1 MQVRYPSANFKE
13 LSHLGTGLE
22 DIKMPEEAQVG
33 PKRALVISAHPD
45 DSEFGVGGTAHLW
58 SQDGWEFHYLICTD
72 GSKGT
77 ENPDMTPEKL
87 VPLRRDEQRAAAR
100 VLGVNE
106 VTFLDHVD
114 GEVRYNRDLLRDIV
128 RHIRKIQ
135 PYAVFTHDPNQI
147 VRNMFFNHPD
157 HRAVGEMTIDAVYP
171 IARNRPSFPEL
182 LEEGFEPFSAKE
194 VYLWTASEV
203 NFEVD
208 ISAILETKIDAL
220 RQHASQFDNFDEMTQ
235 RVRQF
240 WKEPDGRYLE
250 RFRRIVLPF

>member
-1 MQVRYPSANFKE
+1 M
-13 LSHLGTGLE
+13 GTGLE
-22 DIKMPEEAQVG
+22 DMRMPENDADGV
-33 PKRALVISAHPD
+33 KRALVISAHPD
-45 DSEFGVGGTAHLW
+45 DSEFGAGGTARLW
-58 SQDGWEFHYLICTD
+58 TRDGWEFHYLICTD

-77 ENPDMTPEKL
+77 EDPEMTPEKL
-87 VPLRRDEQRAAAR
+87 TPRRREEQKAAAR
-100 VLGVNE
+100 VVGVEE
-106 VTFLDHVD
+106 VSFLNYVD
-114 GEVRYNRDLLRDIV
+114 GEVRYDREVLRDIV
-128 RHIRKIQ
+128 RHIRFIK

-182 LEEGFEPFSAKE
+182 LEEGLEPFSVKE
-194 VYLWTASEV
+194 VYLWTASDV

-208 ISAILETKIDAL
+208 ISEVLETKIDAL
-220 RQHASQFDNFDEMTQ
+220 RQHASQFDNFDEMEQ

>member
-1 MQVRYPSANFKE
+1 MTD
-13 LSHLGTGLE
+13 G
-22 DIKMPEEAQVG
+22 EAEG

-45 DSEFGVGGTAHLW
+45 DAEFGAAGTAYLW
-58 SQDGWEFHYLICTD
+58 GRDGWEFHYLICTD

-77 ENPDMTPEKL
+77 EDPEMVPEKL
-87 VPLRRDEQRAAAR
+87 TPLRRDEQRAAAA
-100 VLGVNE
+100 VLGVQE

-114 GEVRYNRDLLRDIV
+114 GEVRYERGLLRDIV
-128 RHIRKIQ
+128 RHIRVIK
-135 PYAVFTHDPNQI
+135 PWAVFTHDPNQI

-182 LEEGFEPFSAKE
+182 LDEGLEPYSVKE
-194 VYLWTASEV
+194 VYLWTASDV

-208 ISAILETKIDAL
+208 ISECLETKIEAL
-220 RQHASQFDNFDEMTQ
+220 RRHASQFDNFDEMEQ
-235 RVRQF
+235 RVRAF
-240 WKEPDGRYLE
+240 WREPDGRYLE